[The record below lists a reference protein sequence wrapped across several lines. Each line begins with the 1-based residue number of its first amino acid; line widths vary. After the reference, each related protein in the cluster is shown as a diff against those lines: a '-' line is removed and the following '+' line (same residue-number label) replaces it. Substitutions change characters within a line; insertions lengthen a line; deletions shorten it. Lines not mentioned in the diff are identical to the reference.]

1 MKKRFFAIFL
11 AVCLVATLLPAG
23 VLAADGEYVYVGG
36 VELTSTDG
44 ATVYAT
50 TDATTG
56 AVITEGANSTN
67 YNIKWNGETLTL
79 NNATIKGNSGKG
91 IVYRDGDLTISLEGT
106 NKIGKENDGNSA
118 GSGIHV
124 DGRLTVKGDGQLD
137 VVGLKRG
144 ITAVIA
150 TFSGGTVNATAT
162 ADSISDSAPMGIYA
176 GSVTVDGGTVTAV
189 AEGQK
194 GYGIYTDRGGVTVT
208 KGSVTAKGKV
218 NGIQTQG
225 DVNISGG
232 TVVAQGGNVGI
243 WVTTDQEFAIE
254 ITGGEVTVTGGL
266 MAFHKNVTIEPEK
279 DTAITVEYGD
289 SASECEPRTFI
300 YNDSY
305 TYITTNHY
313 FHSSTETDI
322 SKFANI
328 TVGGVGLYGT
338 DYRIAYAKTDGGGNV
353 TVGGSEDSYNIKWD
367 GTTLTLKDA
376 TIIADNSHSGIEYS
390 GTSAITIQLEGVN
403 NVTGDYGIEG
413 RNAAKLTISG
423 SGTLDVNGVDSHAIY
438 AGGNIEISD
447 ATVIAKSTGDYSDG
461 INTHGGDII
470 INSGKVTVESKDDG
484 LHASSGNVYINGG
497 DVSVDSGRYGV
508 YAGFS
513 KSLTIRGGTVTID
526 TDTKLI
532 YVTDNNRTVTIDPQ
546 VGAEITVKAG
556 DSEGSTN
563 NINIPT
569 GGNITSSV
577 SGAKYFHSET
587 SGETLPEIAKV
598 TVDPDTAEVEVG
610 ETRRFTA
617 EVKGT
622 GDYYN
627 RSVVW
632 TVSDSSN
639 AGTFISSNGVLTVA
653 TDETATTL
661 TVTATAVGD
670 RDISATATVTVTQP
684 ATITGVTVTPTAATV
699 EAGGTQQFTAKV
711 TGTGDYNENVTWT
724 VSGKKSDDT
733 TISEDGVLTVATD
746 ETATTLTVT
755 ATAVGNSGKS
765 ATATVT
771 VTQPATITGVTV
783 EPDTATVEAGKTQE
797 FSAKVEGT
805 GDVSQDVTWTVEGKN
820 STSTTI
826 SATGLLTV
834 AADETAAT
842 FIVKATAKGDGITYG
857 TATVTVTRPATITGV
872 TVTPTTATVE
882 AGKTQQFT
890 ATVTGTGD
898 YNEKVAWTV
907 SGNNS
912 TGTTISTT
920 GLLTVA
926 AGETAATLTVK
937 ATAVVDDTKYATATV
952 TVKQPDPDE
961 PWNPGGGTTG
971 NRYCYLTFETRG
983 GSEIDSLRV
992 KLGETVSLDE
1002 YLSERAGFDFAG
1014 WYSDDSF
1021 AERVD
1026 ELYMNGSKTVYAA
1039 WEPFDDAGRG
1049 DWFYDSVVYVYEN
1062 GLMDGVSDTLFDPDG
1077 TVTRA
1082 QLVTMLWRLD
1092 GEPSVNYAL
1101 PFTDVSGGEWY
1112 VEAVR
1117 WAAGEGIVNG
1127 VSETEFAPNAAVTRE
1142 QLAAILHRYAQ
1153 HEGYDVSIGESTN
1166 ILSYSDFASISE
1178 YAISAMQWACG
1189 EGIITGVTE
1198 STLEPQGTAT
1208 RAQSAAILMR
1218 FLEG

>member
-79 NNATIKGNSGKG
+79 NGATIKGNSGKG

-106 NKIGKENDGNSA
+106 NKIGEEIDGNSA

-124 DGRLTVKGDGQLD
+124 DGSLTVTGDGQLD
-137 VVGLKRG
+137 VAGLKRG
-144 ITAVIA
+144 ITASGNA
-150 TFSGGTVNATAT
+150 RFSGGTVNATAT

-176 GSVTVDGGTVTAV
+176 GSVTVVDGTVTAV
-189 AEGQK
+189 AEGSK
-194 GYGIYTDRGGVTVT
+194 GYGIYTTGGVTVT
-208 KGSVTAKGKV
+208 KGSVTAEGKV

-225 DVNISGG
+225 DVHISGG
-232 TVVAQGGNVGI
+232 TVVAEGGNVGI
-243 WVTTDQEFAIE
+243 FVAPHQGFSIK
-254 ITGGEVTVTGGL
+254 ITGGEVTVTGG
-266 MAFHKNVTIEPEK
+266 FNVNVTIEPEK

-300 YNDSY
+300 YNDAY
-305 TYITTNHY
+305 TYITTNRY

-322 SKFANI
+322 SKLANI

-338 DYRIAYAKTDGGGNV
+338 DYRIAYAKTDNDGNV
-353 TVGGSEDSYNIKWD
+353 TVGGSEDNYNIKWD

-376 TIIADNSHSGIEYS
+376 RINAENSHSGIEYS

-423 SGTLDVNGVDSHAIY
+423 SGTLDVNGVGSHAIY

-447 ATVIAKSTGDYSDG
+447 ATVTATGAGDSSDG
-461 INTHGGDII
+461 IYTYGGDII
-470 INSGKVTVESKDDG
+470 INSGKVTVECKDDG
-484 LHASSGNVYINGG
+484 LNASDGNVVINGG
-497 DVSVDSGRYGV
+497 DVSVDSGGHGV
-508 YAGFS
+508 YAGVNH
-513 KSLTIRGGTVTID
+513 SLTIRGGTVTIEA
-526 TDTKLI
+526 DTKLI
-532 YVTDNNRTVTIDPQ
+532 YVTKINNKNNRTVTIAPQ
-546 VGAEITVKAG
+546 DGATIAVKAGADEQSAAEIT
-556 DSEGSTN
+556 
-563 NINIPT
+563 IPD
-569 GGNITSSV
+569 GGEITDSV
-577 SGAKYFHSET
+577 SEAKYFHSET
-587 SGETLPEIAKV
+587 YDGTPPEIANV
-598 TVDPDTAEVEVG
+598 TVDPNTAEVEVG
-610 ETRRFTA
+610 ETQKFNAT
-617 EVKGT
+617 VTGK

-632 TVSDSSN
+632 TVSGSSN

-653 TDETATTL
+653 TDETA
-661 TVTATAVGD
+661 A
-670 RDISATATVTVTQP
+670 
-684 ATITGVTVTPTAATV
+684 
-699 EAGGTQQFTAKV
+699 
-711 TGTGDYNENVTWT
+711 
-724 VSGKKSDDT
+724 
-733 TISEDGVLTVATD
+733 
-746 ETATTLTVT
+746 TLTVT

-765 ATATVT
+765 ADATVTVKQPATITGVTVAPATATVEAGKTQQFTATVIGTGDYNEKVTWTVSGNKSAGTTISTTGVLTVAADETAATLTVTATAVGDDAKSGTATVT

-783 EPDTATVEAGKTQE
+783 EPDTATVEAGKTQK
-797 FSAKVEGT
+797 FTATVSGT
-805 GDVSQDVTWTVEGKN
+805 GNYDKSVTWTVSGSSNEG
-820 STSTTI
+820 TTI
-826 SATGLLTV
+826 SEDGVLTV
-834 AADETAAT
+834 ATDETEKELT
-842 FIVKATAKGDGITYG
+842 VKATAKGDGTTSA
-857 TATVTVTRPATITGV
+857 TATVTVTR
-872 TVTPTTATVE
+872 
-882 AGKTQQFT
+882 
-890 ATVTGTGD
+890 
-898 YNEKVAWTV
+898 
-907 SGNNS
+907 
-912 TGTTISTT
+912 
-920 GLLTVA
+920 
-926 AGETAATLTVK
+926 
-937 ATAVVDDTKYATATV
+937 
-952 TVKQPDPDE
+952 PDPDE

-1062 GLMDGVSDTLFDPDG
+1062 GLMDGVSGTLFDPDG

-1112 VEAVR
+1112 AEAVR

-1127 VSETEFAPNAAVTRE
+1127 VSDTEFAPNAAVTRE

-1153 HEGYDVSIGESTN
+1153 HKGYDVSIGESTN

-1189 EGIITGVTE
+1189 EGIITGVTG

-1218 FLEG
+1218 FIEG